1 MTTSIHVCH
10 FMSAILVEEK
20 TSLNHADIIQH
31 LNHSLSILILSGFY
45 LLKSIGNLKSGVVDS
60 KKF

>member
-10 FMSAILVEEK
+10 FMSAILVEKK

-31 LNHSLSILILSGFY
+31 LNHSLPILILSGF
-45 LLKSIGNLKSGVVDS
+45 L
-60 KKF
+60 FA